1 MSGYIGAMWLLSV
14 AHAAPLSVS
23 DVPNPRPAGGWVADA
38 ADVLPPDA
46 EARINA
52 RLDALQQQTSAEL
65 AVVTVP
71 DTQGEPKEFATELL
85 NTWGVG
91 SREANNGVLMLLV
104 VDRRRVEIEVGYG
117 LEAVLTDGATGA
129 LLDQHV
135 IPRFKAGDL
144 AGGLEDGVAA
154 IDTRLRAKP
163 EETREGT
170 GGAVDVP
177 GFAPEEATDT
187 GTNLALLGGGG
198 AGGIVLGVAG
208 WVWWQRRRRQ
218 CPVCRKEMALL
229 DEEADDAHLDA
240 GQQAEERLK
249 SVDYEVRRCAEHDQ
263 VVIIEHG
270 KWFSGYARC
279 SRCRHRTATHRS
291 VTLVHAT
298 YDHGGEVQV
307 TEDCTHCH
315 HHDVT
320 HRHTPRK
327 QRSSSS
333 GGSFG
338 GGGRSG
344 GGGGGSFGGGR
355 SGGGGAG
362 RSW

>member
-1 MSGYIGAMWLLSV
+1 
-14 AHAAPLSVS
+14 
-23 DVPNPRPAGGWVADA
+23 
-38 ADVLPPDA
+38 
-46 EARINA
+46 
-52 RLDALQQQTSAEL
+52 
-65 AVVTVP
+65 
-71 DTQGEPKEFATELL
+71 
-85 NTWGVG
+85 
-91 SREANNGVLMLLV
+91 
-104 VDRRRVEIEVGYG
+104 
-117 LEAVLTDGATGA
+117 
-129 LLDQHV
+129 
-135 IPRFKAGDL
+135 
-144 AGGLEDGVAA
+144 
-154 IDTRLRAKP
+154 
-163 EETREGT
+163 
-170 GGAVDVP
+170 
-177 GFAPEEATDT
+177 
-187 GTNLALLGGGG
+187 
-198 AGGIVLGVAG
+198 
-208 WVWWQRRRRQ
+208 
-218 CPVCRKEMALL
+218 MALL

-279 SRCRHRTATHRS
+279 SLCRHRTATHRS